1 MDENTQNLIQIVSKY
16 VDDDKKDLALQF
28 LLDTINEKQQQN
40 YKNSI
45 EMNKFILYEVNEY
58 IKLLSR
64 KPKIISF
71 DDSIP
76 KYENIESTLE
86 KTILERQYSNMDT
99 FTPSNIVPIKEDGNE
114 NRTYDDSQMMMEQL
128 NIDDVEKE
136 EDKSSITPLDTKI
149 SEDETNKMMTNYSDR
164 MILYDD
170 AKPIVPSE
178 KETTEDIKLNLSSVV
193 WIDTIE
199 QNEDQTLIVSLE
211 KEWKKTVILQL
222 ALDKQYDTGDFI
234 YINGTFFQ
242 KIGYTND
249 YKQYNL
255 YKGNYNCPE
264 DKFKLEIKTHPN
276 KKLVELL
283 EIPKLLKNL
292 VLEMYH
298 SFSEL
303 HTLF

>member
-1 MDENTQNLIQIVSKY
+1 MDENTQNLIQVVSKY
-16 VDDDKKDLALQF
+16 VDHDKKDLALQF

-58 IKLLSR
+58 IKSLSR

-71 DDSIP
+71 DDSVP
-76 KYENIESTLE
+76 KYENIDSSLE
-86 KTILERQYSNMDT
+86 RIIQERQYSNMDT
-99 FTPSNIVPIKEDGNE
+99 FIPSNIVPIKKDGNE
-114 NRTYDDSQMMMEQL
+114 NRTYDDSKMIIEQL

-136 EDKSSITPLDTKI
+136 EDKSPITSSDTKI
-149 SEDETNKMMTNYSDR
+149 SEDETNKMMTNYNDR

-178 KETTEDIKLNLSSVV
+178 KETMEDIKLNLSSIV

-199 QNEDQTLIVSLE
+199 QNEDHTLTVSLE

-242 KIGYTND
+242 KLGYTRD

-276 KKLVELL
+276 KKLVEWSKVNNPLL
-283 EIPKLLKNL
+283 IQIF
-292 VLEMYH
+292 H
-298 SFSEL
+298 Q
-303 HTLF
+303 H

>member
-149 SEDETNKMMTNYSDR
+149 SEDETNKMMTNYNDR

-199 QNEDQTLIVSLE
+199 QNEDHTLIVSLE

-242 KIGYTND
+242 KIGYARD

>member
-1 MDENTQNLIQIVSKY
+1 MDENTQNLIQVVSKY

-58 IKLLSR
+58 IKTLSR

-71 DDSIP
+71 DDKIP

-86 KTILERQYSNMDT
+86 KTILERQNINIENGSLSEI
-99 FTPSNIVPIKEDGNE
+99 TPNLINHNKNNSYLSSSMTI
-114 NRTYDDSQMMMEQL
+114 EQL

-136 EDKSSITPLDTKI
+136 EDKSSITPSDTTI
-149 SEDETNKMMTNYSDR
+149 SKDDSSNMMKKYNNR
-164 MILYDD
+164 MMLYDD
-170 AKPIVPSE
+170 TKPIVPSE

-199 QNEDQTLIVSLE
+199 QNQDNTLNISLK
-211 KEWKKTVILQL
+211 KEWKKIVILQI
-222 ALDKQYDTGDFI
+222 ALDKQYVTGDFI

-242 KIGYTND
+242 KMGYARD
-249 YKQYNL
+249 YTQYNI
-255 YKGNYNCPE
+255 YKGYYDYPE
-264 DKFKLEIKTHPN
+264 DQFKLEIKTYPN
-276 KKLVELL
+276 KEIVKWVKDCNPLL
-283 EIPKLLKNL
+283 IQIFHQN
-292 VLEMYH
+292 
-298 SFSEL
+298 
-303 HTLF
+303 